1 MQVETN
7 EGARLLVFASVKLP
21 LADSIYEMIETVKKL
36 PIESQNE
43 IIADAG
49 LEIRADVSEK
59 LTLDTA
65 MSIVQD
71 AWFAQLF
78 PQSSSLHENHAIRL
92 RRYEMADPTIVKLTK
107 RPRKAHA
114 LAPKNHASEPANGL
128 PHPSSKDPKHGPAL
142 RALIAEKPNLT
153 RGTARRELATA
164 TGLPVSTTDGA
175 VKPNALLRSGVRV
188 NPTTKFLELVP
199 KFENNPGMSLREAAE
214 IEPQPLKKSDFSAN
228 DQWAFRPD
236 ETPEQF
242 LARTG
247 KSDPR
252 L

>member
-21 LADSIYEMIETVKKL
+21 LADSIYEMIEAVKKL

-49 LEIRADVSEK
+49 LEIRADVSTK

-92 RRYEMADPTIVKLTK
+92 RRYEMADPTIVRLTK

-114 LAPKNHASEPANGL
+114 LAPKNHASEPANGF
-128 PHPSSKDPKHGPAL
+128 PHREPKHGASL

-153 RGTARRELATA
+153 RGAARRELAAATA
-164 TGLPVSTTDGA
+164 LPVSTTDGA

-188 NPTTKFLELVP
+188 NPATKFLELIP
-199 KFENNPGMSLREAAE
+199 KFEENAGMSLREAAE
-214 IEPQPLKKSDFSAN
+214 VEPQPLKKSDFSAN
-228 DQWAFRPD
+228 DQWAFRRD

-247 KSDPR
+247 KADPR